1 MAIPSLAS
9 AVLSSA
15 RRPSARLVVLLAL
28 GTFGCTE
35 LFARPPYG
43 QTTQTD
49 QPDPEIHLSEQLLS
63 EGLARPVAP
72 FGAQPESSLLWSGES
87 PTRDTATR
95 DQAAGVYGVYGSKA
109 LASPALIYKERAPGV
124 VLVASQDRFGTGV
137 VVSLRGDIVTN
148 AHLLDNAHRAK
159 GQDWLAV
166 WFKPEKEARID
177 KNSFYLARVI
187 KSDRMRD
194 VGLVRVTRGLP
205 SHVTIVPLASALPE
219 VGQDVFV
226 IGHPST
232 YLWSFIRGTVSQV
245 QPGHRWVTADKVT
258 RLATTIQAQG
268 FLSPGHSGGPL
279 LDQNG
284 AMTGLVA
291 ASPTDAPGM
300 FFAVAAEH
308 VRTLLS
314 ESSASQR

>member
-1 MAIPSLAS
+1 MFSQSPVNPESPAT
-9 AVLSSA
+9 
-15 RRPSARLVVLLAL
+15 RRPTVWLVVLLAL
-28 GTFGCTE
+28 GTLGCTE
-35 LFARPPYG
+35 LLAGPPHG
-43 QTTQTD
+43 QTAQAD
-49 QPDPEIHLSEQLLS
+49 SPDPEIHVSEQLLS

-72 FGAQPESSLLWSGES
+72 FGSQSEGILWSRES
-87 PTRDTATR
+87 LTRGAATA
-95 DQAAGVYGVYGSKA
+95 DQAAAVYSAKI

-137 VVSLRGDIVTN
+137 VVSSRGDIVTN

-166 WFKPEKEARID
+166 WFKPEQGARVD
-177 KNSFYLARVI
+177 KKSFYLARVI
-187 KSDRMRD
+187 KSDPMRD
-194 VGLVRVTRGLP
+194 VGLIRVTRRIP
-205 SHVTIVPLASALPE
+205 NHVTIIPLASALPE
-219 VGQDVFV
+219 IGQDVFV

-232 YLWSFIRGTVSQV
+232 YLWSFVRGTVSQV
-245 QPGHRWVTADKVT
+245 QPDHRWSSADKVP

-284 AMTGLVA
+284 AMIGLVA
-291 ASPTDAPGM
+291 ASPVDAPGM